1 MDHNINLLELNMQ
14 ENTWIPPE
22 IEEEE
27 LAYSVRND
35 VNALQSTEY
44 LFIFRTDPYIDS
56 IYIVYDPDR
65 KPVYIRRF
73 AIHEGY
79 TWDRDSEVFFHEHCI
94 KSQNCGYPGGQIERI
109 YEKYKELR
117 PEWHI
122 QRYWTKSLRLLDHVY
137 NCMKENTA
145 KEMLYKAGLDEL
157 AAHID
162 EIDELNLVARK
173 PSDIYDGLTMKVLR
187 SVNCAD
193 GAALVSRAENRIFI
207 KELNQKF
214 PDLFEGKLND
224 AQCRYLATLISGDL
238 TVGEA
243 GRLFRSRK
251 PDLAFIR
258 SRSTYYVFMAM
269 ERNNMRFSELR
280 KIFSSM
286 DPIYENYFK
295 SVNDPEDNRAL
306 KQLEYYLILHREEYD
321 RQIRRANRKRDYDWQ
336 ERGKK
341 YILRFP
347 QTINDFCRE
356 SIYMQNCLMTYVEA
370 MIKNDTTILFMRR
383 ADDVN
388 KPFITVE
395 VYHGELMQAYRRFNV
410 DCTPEEAAWIRDY
423 CKRHGIKTGKFKF
436 NAAVDELF

>member
-1 MDHNINLLELNMQ
+1 MDHNINFLELNMQ

-22 IEEEE
+22 IHAVEM
-27 LAYSVRND
+27 AYSVRND
-35 VNALQSTEY
+35 INALQSTEY
-44 LFIFRTDPYIDS
+44 LFIFRTEPYIDS

-65 KPVYIRRF
+65 KPVNIRRF

-79 TWDRDSEVFFHEHCI
+79 TWDRDSEAFFHEHCI
-94 KSQNCGYPGGQIERI
+94 KTDHCGYPGGQIDRI
-109 YEKYKELR
+109 YEKYKVLR

-162 EIDELNLVARK
+162 EIDELNLGAKK

-187 SVNCAD
+187 SVNCAA
-193 GAALVSRAENRIFI
+193 GADLVSRAENRIFI

-214 PDLFEGKLND
+214 PDLFEDKLND

-251 PDLAFIR
+251 SDLAFIR

-286 DPIYENYFK
+286 DPIYENYIK

-336 ERGKK
+336 ERGEK
-341 YILRFP
+341 YIVRFP

-388 KPFITVE
+388 KPFITIE